1 MERHTPA
8 DTPLPKDRSSR
19 QALAALYFATVAAY
33 GDMYIT
39 QPILP
44 ILGREF
50 VIAPATAG
58 LTVFVVVLAIAAASL
73 LYGPLS
79 DTLGRKPVMVWSSAC
94 LAVPTLLCA
103 FAPNFAT
110 LLLFRTLQGLLIPG
124 LTAVA
129 VAYLGDQFNGVD
141 LGAAVG
147 NYIGASVA
155 GGLAGRVLGG
165 LIADLIHWRAAFVA
179 FALLTLLG
187 AWLMARALP
196 VAVTSERARWS
207 SAYGSMVLH
216 VRNRRLVGAFVV
228 GASLFFAFIGVFTY
242 LPYYLTAP
250 PFNLP
255 TSVVSSVYAVYLAGV
270 FISPVIGRLSVM
282 VSRRAI
288 MAGGMAIAGIGMLGT
303 LTHWLPVILVS
314 LVIVCGGNFMA
325 QSTTPAFVNAN
336 ARAAKG
342 GASALYLTSF
352 YVGGAAGSILPGY
365 AWQLWGWSGVI
376 TACLTAVVIGLVANW
391 TLCR

>member
-1 MERHTPA
+1 MATRAQA
-8 DTPLPKDRSSR
+8 DAELQSAGRRR
-19 QALAALYFATVAAY
+19 QATAALYFATVAAY

-44 ILGREF
+44 LLGREF
-50 VIAPATAG
+50 VVAPVTAG
-58 LTVFVVVLAIAAASL
+58 LTVFVVVLAIAVASL

-79 DTLGRKPVMVWSSAC
+79 DTLGRKPVMVWSSGL

-110 LLLFRTLQGLLIPG
+110 LLLFRALQGLLIPG

-129 VAYLGDQFNGVD
+129 VAYLGDQFSGAH

-155 GGLAGRVLGG
+155 GGLSGRVVGG

-179 FALLTLLG
+179 FSLWTLLG
-187 AWLMARALP
+187 ALLMARMLP
-196 VAVTSERARWS
+196 AAASTG
-207 SAYGSMVLH
+207 SAPWNAAYRGMLLH
-216 VRNRRLVGAFVV
+216 FRNRRLVGAFVV
-228 GASLFFAFIGVFTY
+228 GAALFFAFIGVFTY
-242 LPYYLTAP
+242 LPYYLSAP
-250 PFNLP
+250 PFSLP
-255 TSVVSSVYAVYLAGV
+255 TGVVSTVYVVYLAGV
-270 FISPVIGRLSVM
+270 LISPLTGRLSAV

-288 MAGGMAIAGIGMLGT
+288 MAGGMGIAGIGMLGT
-303 LTHWLPVILVS
+303 LTPWLPLIMVS

-336 ARAAKG
+336 ARTAKG

-365 AWQLWGWSGVI
+365 GWQLWGWIGVVA
-376 TACLTAVVIGLVANW
+376 TCLMVVLIGLIANW

>member
-1 MERHTPA
+1 MEPHTPA
-8 DTPLPKDRSSR
+8 DTSQQQRSRR

-44 ILGREF
+44 LLSREF

-79 DTLGRKPVMVWSSAC
+79 DTLGRKPVMVWSSAF

-110 LLLFRTLQGLLIPG
+110 LLLFRTWQGLLIPG

-129 VAYLGDQFNGVD
+129 VAYLGDQWTGVD

-147 NYIGASVA
+147 SYIGASVA

-165 LIADLIHWRAAFVA
+165 LIADVIHWRAAFVV
-179 FALLTLLG
+179 FALLTLIG
-187 AWLMARALP
+187 SGLMARTLP
-196 VAVTSERARWS
+196 VAAAREPSHWF
-207 SAYGSMVLH
+207 SAYRGMVLH
-216 VRNRRLVGAFVV
+216 VRSRRLVGALIV
-228 GASLFFAFIGVFTY
+228 GAALFFAFIGVFTY
-242 LPYYLTAP
+242 LPYYLSAP
-250 PFNLP
+250 PFTLP
-255 TSVVSSVYAVYLAGV
+255 TGLVSSVYAVYLAGV
-270 FISPVIGRLSVM
+270 FISPLIGRLSAI
-282 VSRRAI
+282 VSRRVI
-288 MAGGMAIAGIGMLGT
+288 MAGGMVIAGIGMLGT
-303 LTHWLPVILVS
+303 LTHSLPVIVLS

-336 ARAAKG
+336 ARGAKG
-342 GASALYLTSF
+342 GAGALYLTSF

-365 AWQLWGWSGVI
+365 AWQVWGWSGVI
-376 TACLTAVVIGLVANW
+376 TACLTAVLIGLLANW

>member
-19 QALAALYFATVAAY
+19 QALVALYFATVAAY

-255 TSVVSSVYAVYLAGV
+255 TGVVSSVYAVYLAGV